1 MNYYNFG
8 SLSRWFD
15 EEWIDVCAL
24 PKIKKCG
31 RKKASGRNY
40 PYCRPRRRINKS
52 TPKTAYE
59 ISKAERDRRCKR
71 KKKNPYKKIMPKRK
85 KRKTRGKSPKRR
97 AKRGR
102 RRRRKSP
109 KRRAKRVRRRRRK
122 SPKRR
127 RRKSPKRRRRVY
139 Y

>member
-85 KRKTRGKSPKRR
+85 KRKTRRKSPKRR
-97 AKRGR
+97 RRR

-109 KRRAKRVRRRRRK
+109 KRR
-122 SPKRR
+122 RR